1 MWSAFFVFMVFV
13 HERAGRPTNK
23 QTNEQK
29 NTPESK
35 SLPGVIL
42 LSQTLLVPQLLL
54 SAHLEA
60 ELAATNQIAMRNP
73 RLAIL
78 LAIEPYTLNIL
89 ILL

>member
-1 MWSAFFVFMVFV
+1 MVRFFCFNTFRVRVILK
-13 HERAGRPTNK
+13 ANNK
-23 QTNEQK
+23 QTSEQK
-29 NTPESK
+29 YTPGSRIV
-35 SLPGVIL
+35 LGGITIL
-42 LSQTLLVPQLLL
+42 QALLVPQLLL

-60 ELAATNQIAMRNP
+60 ELAAANQIAMRNP

>member
-29 NTPESK
+29 YTPGSRVA
-35 SLPGVIL
+35 LGGITIL
-42 LSQTLLVPQLLL
+42 QALLVPQLLL

-60 ELAATNQIAMRNP
+60 ELAAANQIAMRNP
-73 RLAIL
+73 RLAVL